1 MGSQGC
7 LPAWGE
13 TERVGRE
20 KVSGPE
26 AEPSLFKGAVC
37 LATARGQYSRQ
48 RGEHEEKQKKGQH
61 GKFWELE

>member
-13 TERVGRE
+13 KERVGRG

-26 AEPSLFKGAVC
+26 AEPFLFKGAVY

-48 RGEHEEKQKKGQH
+48 RG
-61 GKFWELE
+61 